1 MGNEPPAMSRTVL
14 RKLMTPTT
22 PLDFLGLQ
30 VFTQSSA
37 ESEQEGG
44 DMEAAKIFGDLNSL
58 VCNAEARAKL
68 RLDVLDNYVSA
79 EEIEKTKAEIDDG
92 VTGEILLI
100 ATILRVMAETTEEHA
115 NDLRA
120 DEATLRAEDADGRA
134 GRYRAAYDAILHV
147 FND

>member
-1 MGNEPPAMSRTVL
+1 MSRHIL
-14 RKLMTPTT
+14 GKIMKPTT
-22 PLDFLGLQ
+22 PLDYLGLQ
-30 VFTQSSA
+30 VFTQSAA

-44 DMEAAKIFGDLNSL
+44 DLEAAKIFGDLHSL
-58 VCNAEARAKL
+58 VCNAETRAKL

-79 EEIEKTKAEIDDG
+79 EEIEKTKEELDG
-92 VTGEILLI
+92 GAAGEILLM

-120 DEATLRAEDADGRA
+120 DDATLRADDADSRA
-134 GRYRAAYDAILHV
+134 GRYRAAYDAMLHV